1 VRASAALSAWEAAVD
16 VRGHARALALLPPE
30 ADGQDGVSLGTR
42 DAALLR
48 LYRDLRGPQLD
59 ALAEC
64 PVCGT
69 TLEVHLAIDDLV
81 DGYPARH
88 GAAGT
93 RSIDLGT
100 AVAEVRLPTTEDLM
114 AAAEEDQPR
123 LAREILIGRCVGPV
137 RRHAGA
143 SDSVRDSAAL
153 TEEEL
158 ALLGARLE
166 ELDPLVDVRVDIHC
180 EECGTAWDALLD
192 VPELVWDQVRGVAR
206 RLLREVDSL
215 ATRYGW
221 SESEILALS
230 ERRRRAYLDLT

>member
-1 VRASAALSAWEAAVD
+1 VRAAAALAAWEAGVD
-16 VRGHARALALLPPE
+16 ARGHARALALLPAE
-30 ADGQDGVSLGTR
+30 FGGKDEVSLGTR
-42 DAALLR
+42 DAALLA

-81 DGYPARH
+81 VGYPARY
-88 GAAGT
+88 GAGGT
-93 RSIDLGT
+93 RSIDLGS

-114 AAAEEDQPR
+114 AAAEEDLPHR
-123 LAREILIGRCVGPV
+123 AREVLIERCVRAV
-137 RRHAGA
+137 RRERGTTGAGPA
-143 SDSVRDSAAL
+143 SEPLS
-153 TEEEL
+153 EEEL
-158 ALLGARLE
+158 ARLGARLE
-166 ELDPLVDVRVDIHC
+166 EADPLVDVRVDIRC
-180 EECGTAWDALLD
+180 EECGTVWDALLD

-215 ATRYGW
+215 AIRYGW

-230 ERRRRAYLDLT
+230 ERRRHAYLDLP